1 MHTKA
6 VFRAGQALTS
16 VGFDVLRFNF
26 RGVGTS
32 TGVHAD
38 GIGEEE
44 DVEAALDWL
53 AGHLPGEPLILGGFS
68 FGTRVG
74 LPVGVR
80 DPRVHALL
88 GMGIALTMSDFSFLA
103 GVEKPLLIV
112 QGEED
117 EFGSGKEVRSR
128 VAEWGGKITL
138 EVIPAAGHYFYD
150 HFDELQESVRGYFST
165 GLGAEPFP
173 LPIGDP

>member
-6 VFRAGQALTS
+6 VFRAGHALSS

-26 RGVGTS
+26 RGVGAS

-38 GIGEEE
+38 GVGEEE
-44 DVEAALDWL
+44 DVEAAVDWL
-53 AGHLPGEPLILGGFS
+53 AEHLPGEPLILGGFS

-88 GMGIALTMSDFSFLA
+88 GMGIALTLSDFDFLD
-103 GVEKPLLIV
+103 GVQKPVLIV

-117 EFGSGKEVRSR
+117 EFGSGQEVRSQ
-128 VAEWGGKITL
+128 VAEWGGKITV
-138 EVIPAAGHYFYD
+138 EVIPGAGHYFYD
-150 HFDELQESVRGYFST
+150 HFDELQETVRRYFST
-165 GLGAEPFP
+165 GPGAEPFP
-173 LPIGDP
+173 LPGEV